1 MGTLDM
7 GCLGAPRREPR
18 AIDPGLGRV
27 GAPAGRLLSVS
38 HSGTCGHPGHDCSLG
53 SDALIQPVRTRCSPT
68 GRAARDGIGFSA
80 ARIRR
85 PVYAGWV
92 SSPRILIN
100 AISLS
105 QGGGRSYVRNLL
117 REVNRDS
124 RGFEFVVLT
133 AAGKIESEE
142 ASGIELLEV
151 ALPREDGLIRTIGR
165 VLYEETMLP
174 QRSRGYDLLYCLADL
189 SPAWGRIPTVAA
201 LRNFNIYDRRFYDD
215 ARTRVLLRLV
225 RLGVRRARGIVCPTR
240 AAAVAIAPV
249 VGVELDRFSV
259 VHHGIDPEIFSKPQ
273 EPVGSDARYMFFP
286 AALER
291 HKNMLRLF
299 EAMPYIDPEI
309 QLWIAGGG
317 GWTRSGRSTSA
328 IGCTRCS
335 SAIGC
340 VSWARCPTRRSGA
353 TTAAHRCSCS
363 PQCSRRSVTRC
374 SRR

>member
-1 MGTLDM
+1 M
-7 GCLGAPRREPR
+7 
-18 AIDPGLGRV
+18 
-27 GAPAGRLLSVS
+27 
-38 HSGTCGHPGHDCSLG
+38 
-53 SDALIQPVRTRCSPT
+53 
-68 GRAARDGIGFSA
+68 
-80 ARIRR
+80 
-85 PVYAGWV
+85 